1 MRITVDQTFDSDHR
15 VVNQLGQSSGKFT
28 FTSAESGEHKLCFTP
43 SSASHGGWL
52 SQGQPLGGL
61 KLAVDL
67 AIGETSK
74 IESADKG
81 KIQDIVGKVKEL
93 NGRLQD
99 IRREQVFQRVSRLN
113 GLFLSSGPNRA
124 MMSDFVVILQERE
137 AEFRDQSESTNARVV
152 RWTLVQLVVLGVTCA
167 WQLSHL
173 RAFFIKQKLT

>member
-43 SSASHGGWL
+43 SSASYGGWL

-61 KLAVDL
+61 KLTVDL
-67 AIGETSK
+67 AIGETSQ

-99 IRREQVFQRVSRLN
+99 IRREQVFQRVSRLIRSCSV
-113 GLFLSSGPNRA
+113 LDYHIAAISDSVVCVCRSGK
-124 MMSDFVVILQERE
+124 
-137 AEFRDQSESTNARVV
+137 QSFEINQRV
-152 RWTLVQLVVLGVTCA
+152 RTQGW
-167 WQLSHL
+167 
-173 RAFFIKQKLT
+173 